1 MMNKLLA
8 PPGSTGWWAD
18 GLVICLIGAGCFF
31 VYYLIKFDLCA
42 QAICRD
48 LVFTKFWANSPEL
61 FIIYGLAIF
70 LVGIFLIREKEII
83 RIYRLG
89 IVVTV
94 ITGFILSAIIV
105 FGIRGELSSAT

>member
-1 MMNKLLA
+1 
-8 PPGSTGWWAD
+8 
-18 GLVICLIGAGCFF
+18 
-31 VYYLIKFDLCA
+31 
-42 QAICRD
+42 
-48 LVFTKFWANSPEL
+48 L